1 MPRNEVTR
9 HGAAEVGSAI
19 AAATWPAEADGVVG
33 GDQAVVL
40 AYLTPA
46 RGVVLLP
53 VSNTGLCDRSAGRV
67 TVTSSIGMWR
77 KLARIQTSPRIA
89 LAYHTRAHG
98 FAKGQHY
105 VLLQGSA
112 WIGPLEDRTW
122 IDRHRDHWE
131 RFLGP
136 RDVSLWEPLLR
147 AYHWRIPV
155 ELEVAR
161 AAVWPDLE
169 CRAPVRV
176 EGPSVEEPV
185 GQRPPKNGTGPRIDH
200 RKAARRAARLPNVL
214 LGWAGADGFPVVVPV
229 RVAGAA
235 DDGIVL
241 HASPGLLPEG
251 GRRAGLLAHS
261 FARYTFGQN
270 LHKHTGWL
278 EVQGDRIVYA
288 PHTERGYHLPSSR
301 FLYRAGAAF
310 VTNRGLRAARRAGFV
325 S

>member
-1 MPRNEVTR
+1 MTYIRMSRKVLP
-9 HGAAEVGSAI
+9 HDDPAGDAI
-19 AAATWPAEADGVVG
+19 SAATWPAEAAGVVG
-33 GDQAVVL
+33 GDQVVAL

-53 VSNTGLCDRSAGRV
+53 LSNTGLCDRSAGRV
-67 TVTSSIGMWR
+67 TLTPPVGGGGESPP
-77 KLARIQTSPRIA
+77 IQASPRIA

-98 FAKGQHY
+98 FARGQHY

-112 WIGPLEDRTW
+112 SVGPLEDRTW

-136 RDVSLWEPLLR
+136 RDVGLWEPLLR

-155 ELEVAR
+155 ELEVGR
-161 AAVWPDLE
+161 AAAWPDLA
-169 CRAPVRV
+169 CRGWAGV
-176 EGPSVEEPV
+176 EGPPFEEPA

-200 RKAARRAARLPNVL
+200 RKATRRAARLPNVL

-235 DDGIVL
+235 DEGIIL
-241 HASPGLLPEG
+241 HAPAGLLPQG

-261 FARYTFGQN
+261 FDRYTFGQN
-270 LHKHTGWL
+270 LSQHTGWL
-278 EVQGDRIVYA
+278 EVRGDRIVYA

-310 VTNRGLRAARRAGFV
+310 VTNRGLRA
-325 S
+325 